1 MKHELST
8 NSTVVDDAIRFVNER
23 AKNEIGKRNKNKSVY
38 TNHETSIWKH
48 KVRSYLL
55 LLSTS
60 CNLAV
65 NATS

>member
-1 MKHELST
+1 
-8 NSTVVDDAIRFVNER
+8 VVDDAIRFVNER
-23 AKNEIGKRNKNKSVY
+23 AKNEIGRRNKKEAIIAKGPEESVY